1 MRSVALL
8 RRRWEALPLLA
19 AGALAAYLA
28 LVPVGYLVWRAVEV
42 DGGVG
47 LDNFR
52 SAYAVEGLGSMT
64 VNSLVFAAGSAGF
77 AVAAGTSLAFLV
89 TRTDMPLR
97 RLYFA
102 AAVMPL
108 VFPGV
113 LYTIAWIFL
122 SGPRTGALRHVLPF
136 DAFGMDGMVAVE
148 AMGLAPLVF
157 LLMAA
162 AFSSMDPALEEA
174 ALTSG
179 ASRWTVI
186 RRVTLP
192 LVRPALYAGLLIS
205 VVRALEAFEVPALLG
220 VPDGTYVF
228 TSRAWKALDSFPAQI
243 GEAAAYALPL
253 LAVTAVGV
261 ALYSRTNRRVERL
274 AAVTGRGGS
283 RPRRLELGRW
293 RLPAALI
300 AGAYLALTTLAP
312 LLVLVYA
319 SSQRFYSTPSLD
331 GLSHATGGNY
341 ADLFKQ
347 DAIGTATLNSVLL
360 SVATATAVML
370 VMAVVAWML
379 VRGRARGRWVLD
391 GVVTV
396 PLVVPGVVLGLALL
410 VFYLR
415 VPLPVYGTLWILLIA
430 YCTRFMPYGLRF
442 ASAVLSQLGKEVEE
456 AARTSGAS
464 WTQTFRRVTLPLL
477 APGLVAGWIYVVIA
491 SIRELSTSIL
501 LTSPGTEVLPVR
513 IFALYEGG
521 DLAQLAALGVVMTVV
536 LAVLSV
542 VAWRMASRV
551 GAPGR

>member
-1 MRSVALL
+1 VALL
-8 RRRWEALPLLA
+8 RRRWDALPLLG

-28 LVPVGYLVWRAVEV
+28 LVPIGYLVWQAFEV
-42 DGGVG
+42 DGGMG

-52 SAYAVEGLGSMT
+52 SAYAVDGLGTMT
-64 VNSLVFAAGSAGF
+64 VNSLVFAVGSAGF
-77 AVAAGTSLAFLV
+77 ALVAGTSLAFLV

-122 SGPRTGALRHVLPF
+122 SGPRSGALSEVLPF

-179 ASRWTVI
+179 ADRLTVL

-243 GEAAAYALPL
+243 GDAAAYALPL
-253 LAVTAVGV
+253 LAVTAAGV
-261 ALYSRTNRRVERL
+261 ALYSRTNRRVGRL
-274 AAVTGRGGS
+274 AAVTGSGGS
-283 RPRRLELGRW
+283 RPRRWDLGRW
-293 RLPAALI
+293 RLPATLI

-312 LLVLVYA
+312 LLVLIYT
-319 SSQRFYSTPSLD
+319 STQRFYSTPSLD
-331 GLSHATGGNY
+331 GLSNATGRNY
-341 ADLFKQ
+341 GDLFTQ
-347 DAIGTATLNSVLL
+347 GSIGTATLNSVLL
-360 SVATATAVML
+360 SVAAATAVML

-379 VRGRARGRWVLD
+379 IRSRVRGRWVLD
-391 GVVTV
+391 GVVSV

-415 VPLPVYGTLWILLIA
+415 VPLPIYGTLWILLIA

-442 ASAVLSQLGKEVEE
+442 ASAVLSQLGEEVEE

-464 WTQTFRRVTLPLL
+464 WAQTFRRVTLPLL

-491 SIRELSTSIL
+491 SMRELSASIL

-521 DLAQLAALGVVMTVV
+521 DLPELAALGVVLTVV
-536 LAVLSV
+536 LAGLSV
-542 VAWRMASRV
+542 AAWRLGTRV
-551 GAPGR
+551 GAPR